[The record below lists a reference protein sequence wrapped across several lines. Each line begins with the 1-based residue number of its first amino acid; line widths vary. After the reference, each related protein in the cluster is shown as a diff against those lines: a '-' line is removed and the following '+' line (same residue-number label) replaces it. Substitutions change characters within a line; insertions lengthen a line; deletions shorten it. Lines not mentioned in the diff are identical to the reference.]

1 MVSAMLCKLQW
12 LLLVPNSHVFGRL
25 VGDDIQRVRR
35 VHSVCLFEDTYVC
48 VVIDVAGNGRIFP
61 GKRRRKGFLGSGA
74 RVCMVM
80 PMLRHAQACQRV
92 AGVVRIGMSVLP
104 VSKILTKVNE
114 KLCLLSGFI
123 PQSLLSLTTTQ
134 DVSCQTFPAVEIAR
148 GLVRSGGWL
157 HTVQSRLNQWPAA
170 AHPVTVAPIY

>member
-80 PMLRHAQACQRV
+80 PMLRRAQACQRV
-92 AGVVRIGMSVLP
+92 AGVVRIGMF
-104 VSKILTKVNE
+104 
-114 KLCLLSGFI
+114 SGFI